1 MLHMKWDQQESE
13 IPCRD
18 DGAHRLDIA
27 ASIAISSRRKGRIVI
42 GIDAL
47 PSRFESLIAI
57 KLVGLTE
64 QQGGPT

>member
-13 IPCRD
+13 IPCQD

-27 ASIAISSRRKGRIVI
+27 ASIAISSRRKGWIVI

-47 PSRFESLIAI
+47 PSRFESLTAI
-57 KLVGLTE
+57 KLVGLTRAARW
-64 QQGGPT
+64 PT